1 MKIDPPG
8 FALESFDIL
17 GAWREKYRT
26 LGDPKKAVKGFGKN
40 AQPFTFHFGLPIDST
55 GQLATG
61 EGFSEIRSFKKLLL
75 RDERAIARNMA
86 NQFITY
92 ATGTPV
98 RFSDRPV
105 LEEILNKCEKSGYG
119 LRTLIHEIIQ
129 SPLFLSK

>member
-1 MKIDPPG
+1 
-8 FALESFDIL
+8 
-17 GAWREKYRT
+17 
-26 LGDPKKAVKGFGKN
+26 
-40 AQPFTFHFGLPIDST
+40 
-55 GQLATG
+55 
-61 EGFSEIRSFKKLLL
+61 
-75 RDERAIARNMA
+75 MA

-105 LEEILNKCEKSGYG
+105 LEEILNKCEKSEYG